1 MIVKRWPDD
10 PCFISYLFNCNFST
24 GRLTA
29 ISFKLF
35 ASSWSISVLPCIAI
49 SSVILIRQ
57 IPWSQSTLFLSPS
70 HQSHR
75 LPGFLNVPLPHNFLT
90 WLLHAQWY
98 NNRKW
103 EVFLCHL
110 QMIPYFGQSRTFHFK
125 FHLSHHGHLHF
136 PQTLYQQSLCA
147 VCNPSLHALL

>member
-1 MIVKRWPDD
+1 MTPALSVISLIV
-10 PCFISYLFNCNFST
+10 IFST

-70 HQSHR
+70 HQSHH

-103 EVFLCHL
+103 EVFPLSPSDDPL
-110 QMIPYFGQSRTFHFK
+110 LWSVPDVHFK